1 MSNLAKFGRF
11 GQKVQHLTP
20 VVGEGLKL
28 ALVNIAVFEDQP
40 ADGKTN
46 PVLKC
51 EVSATGSGKTPEEAE
66 DNALKRALDRLTV
79 SFGVNV

>member
-1 MSNLAKFGRF
+1 MSSLSVLGRF

-20 VVGEGLKL
+20 VSGDGVKF
-28 ALVNIAVFEDQP
+28 AQVNIAVFEDQP

-66 DNALKRALDRLTV
+66 DAAFKRALERLGV
-79 SFGVNV
+79 SL